1 MLSISAD
8 TASSELLTR
17 MKGFLRE
24 ILQLKMLL
32 GKWMSAHLQPLG
44 KSGGWASS
52 MDAPCSS
59 TCSWWGFVVW
69 QNTLSWWVR
78 RTPTERMISDTAISQ
93 MQEIVD
99 FRPVLNSGYT
109 PCGLD
114 VELQSQS
121 AWRCTFHPSAEIW
134 KHLKAL
140 VWSDLMWF
148 NFLFKGN
155 SFFLLLPRRAHTED
169 RLIVGV
175 FSLSYTIKH
184 HGAIVVNWC
193 CPNKTELNWSSY
205 CEELLKLTNF
215 LFQFFAFMSTNK
227 NCMNRMTGQMISH

>member
-24 ILQLKMLL
+24 IFQLKMLL
-32 GKWMSAHLQPLG
+32 GKWMSVHLQPLAAG
-44 KSGGWASS
+44 EQSLEVGPAPWTHHVPQPVPGEVLWYGRTRCPDGSGGCWLSG
-52 MDAPCSS
+52 PIL
-59 TCSWWGFVVW
+59 
-69 QNTLSWWVR
+69 NTG
-78 RTPTERMISDTAISQ
+78 
-93 MQEIVD
+93 
-99 FRPVLNSGYT
+99 NT

-121 AWRCTFHPSAEIW
+121 AWRCTFHQSAEIR

-140 VWSDLMWF
+140 AWSDLMWF
-148 NFLFKGN
+148 NFLFKGS
-155 SFFLLLPRRAHTED
+155 SFFLLLPCPAHTGD

-184 HGAIVVNWC
+184 HGAIVAVNWC
-193 CPNKTELNWSSY
+193 CLNKTELNWSSY
-205 CEELLKLTNF
+205 CEELLKLTLFLNF
-215 LFQFFAFMSTNK
+215 CFHVHK
-227 NCMNRMTGQMISH
+227 